1 MFYVFYICI
10 SRSPVRL
17 IIYLLIVRYPVNMYH
32 RIFNF
37 NKIIWKLGPYLSNF
51 IIVARALASHGCK
64 SSEFEIPYYYGLIFV
79 FFSCSNFYACLIFI
93 RTLLARVLILE
104 SSPMLLL

>member
-1 MFYVFYICI
+1 
-10 SRSPVRL
+10 
-17 IIYLLIVRYPVNMYH
+17 MYH

-64 SSEFEIPYYYGLIFV
+64 SSEFEIPYYYGLIF
-79 FFSCSNFYACLIFI
+79 FFLFEFLCMSNIYQNSTCKSSYIKKLSYAAII
-93 RTLLARVLILE
+93 YD
-104 SSPMLLL
+104 